1 MASVTVRP
9 NPGEYP
15 VLRRQRIDRRRD
27 QPQAVAVEPVWRVLT
42 AGEHERVRPL
52 EVAPEEL
59 PALNGS
65 GAGRVAADVGT
76 PRDAS
81 AGTAQRLHQA
91 GRLRVVQ
98 HDDVTGLDQPGQVLG
113 QHSPV
118 VRMVL
123 IGERLLGGDPVN
135 GIVQALGE
143 REEPFVAIDDQ
154 PPGPDARVQEVA
166 EQIVQHLG
174 HAAAGLGGTHVPDGA
189 ALQLVTRALRGGL
202 EPRGLGVGQHA
213 GQRAD

>member
-98 HDDVTGLDQPGQVLG
+98 HD
-113 QHSPV
+113 
-118 VRMVL
+118 
-123 IGERLLGGDPVN
+123 PVN